1 MRSVFL
7 RHCHVSLYSSLRWK
21 VLTTMQTISL
31 FKNRKIDTSEY
42 CSALFRPRVWFLFQ
56 VLERL
61 GKRFVVLSPTNTSP
75 ELSDRSKYP
84 LYLRLTPGQN
94 MGATALLSIVRDLGH
109 QYVQVSLES

>member
-1 MRSVFL
+1 M
-7 RHCHVSLYSSLRWK
+7 
-21 VLTTMQTISL
+21 TTMQTTSL

-56 VLERL
+56 VLEHL
-61 GKRFVVLSPTNTSP
+61 DKRFVVLSPTNTSP

-109 QYVQVSLES
+109 QYVQVGLES